1 MVKLSR
7 CWIRWTEISNFFF
20 FNDTAT
26 TEIYTLSLHDAL
38 PISREPDRSA
48 VAGDLLLPPR
58 HPLVPRRGVRSG
70 PGGRRPGVGHCRDA
84 PRPAAPE
91 PPGLDGPEPPPRARG
106 LGGGPRA
113 REGGFAGGRDP

>member
-58 HPLVPRRGVRSG
+58 HQLVPRRGVRSG

-84 PRPAAPE
+84 RRPAAPE
-91 PPGLDGPEPPPRARG
+91 LRGLDGRDRPRRAWR
-106 LGGGPRA
+106 LGRRPA
-113 REGGFAGGRDP
+113 CL